1 MIRKYIF
8 GSPVE
13 TGAVVENIAV
23 SNAHPDFGNVLSI
36 SPFSWKYNM
45 QDNTRIF
52 GLGEAV
58 RGMNKRGFIYES
70 WCSDVPRQDEGT
82 RSMYGAH
89 NFFIVKEGQGK
100 ESFGIFFDSSSRVS
114 FDFGF
119 SNYSEILVSCK
130 DTGLVLYVITADDN
144 KGKES
149 SLINITR
156 QFRRMIGMSY
166 VPPLWGFGYQ
176 QSRWGYKTEADVR
189 EIVNKHKELKL
200 PLEAVCLDIDYMEDY
215 KDFSVDKKKFP
226 DMKAFADELK
236 SQGVRLI
243 PIIDAGVKLLDG
255 YEVYDEGKEKNYFC
269 KKEDGKSDYVAG
281 VWPGRSCFP
290 DFLRADVRAWFG
302 SKYKNLTDLGIEGF
316 WNDMNEPAMFYSDE
330 SLEAAFKKIEEF
342 KGKNLDIQTFFQFAE
357 VSGSTFNRLDDYQ
370 RFYNKVKFVST
381 GENDDEKSGEQS
393 VRHDMVHNL
402 FGGKMT
408 QAASEGLKEL
418 LPGRRSLLYS
428 RASCIGSHRYGGIWT
443 GDNNARWNHM
453 ETEIKMLPGLNMCG
467 YLYSG
472 ADIGGFAEQT
482 TEDLMLRWMALGI
495 FTPLM
500 RNHSAWDAREKELY
514 RFSEKATN
522 TFRDILKLR
531 YALLP
536 YIYSE
541 FVKAAVKSEM
551 FIRPIFFDFEDD
563 QRALE
568 VQDQLF
574 VGEGIMIAPVYKQNE
589 NGRMVYFPE
598 PMIQVTWKD
607 GKTKCRN
614 VKAGDS
620 YIEMP
625 LDSVVFFVRKGK
637 AVPLFEPVMNTSEMK
652 NDKYTLLGKGKAYE
666 LYEDDGF
673 TTDIHL
679 EGRIRILR

>member
-8 GSPVE
+8 GSPVN
-13 TGAVVENIAV
+13 TGAVVEDIPV
-23 SNAHPDFGNVLSI
+23 SKEHPDFGNIVTL
-36 SPFSWKYNM
+36 SPFCWKYSM
-45 QDNTRIF
+45 LHDTRLF

-58 RGMNKRGFIYES
+58 RGMNKRGYLYES

-82 RSMYGAH
+82 KSMYGAH
-89 NFFIVKEGQGK
+89 NFFIVKEN
-100 ESFGIFFDSSSRVS
+100 SSRETFGVFFETGS
-114 FDFGF
+114 RVTFDFGYT
-119 SNYSEILVSCK
+119 NYSDILVSCK
-130 DTGLVLYVITADDN
+130 DTGVILYVITAEKN
-144 KGKES
+144 RGNES
-149 SLINITR
+149 VLNNITR
-156 QFRRMIGMSY
+156 QFRKLIGMSY
-166 VPPLWGFGYQ
+166 IPPMWGFGYQ

-189 EIVNKHKELKL
+189 EIVNNHKKNGL

-226 DMKAFADELK
+226 DLKAFSQELK
-236 SQGVRLI
+236 NDGVRLI

-255 YEVYDEGKEKNYFC
+255 YEVYDEGKEKGYFC
-269 KKEDGKSDYVAG
+269 KKEDGKTDYVAG

-290 DFLRADVRAWFG
+290 DFLRSDVREWFG

-330 SLEAAFKKIEEF
+330 SLAAAFEKLETF
-342 KGKNLDIQTFFQFAE
+342 KGKNLDINTFFDFSA

-370 RFYNKVKFVST
+370 RFYNRAET
-381 GENDDEKSGEQS
+381 AEGTEKAL
-393 VRHDMVHNL
+393 RHDTVHNL

-408 QAASEGLKEL
+408 QAAGEGLKKLMPEK
-418 LPGRRSLLYS
+418 RSLLYS

-453 ETEIKMLPGLNMCG
+453 EQEIKMLPGLNMCG

-482 TEDLMLRWMALGI
+482 TEDLMLRWMALGV

-514 RFSEKATN
+514 KFSKNATDA
-522 TFRDILKLR
+522 FRSILQLR

-536 YIYSE
+536 YLYSE
-541 FVKAAVKSEM
+541 FVKAAVNSTM
-551 FIRPIFFDFEDD
+551 LIRPVCFDFENDS
-563 QRALE
+563 RALE
-568 VQDQLF
+568 VQDQLLI
-574 VGEGIMIAPVYKQNE
+574 GEGIMLAPVYKQNE

-598 PMIQVTWKD
+598 PMVQVIWKD
-607 GKTKCRN
+607 GKYECKK

-620 YIEMP
+620 YIKMP

-637 AVPLFEPVMNTSEMK
+637 AVPLFEPVMNTSQMR
-652 NDKYTLLGKGKAYE
+652 NNKYDLIGKGKSYE

-673 TTDIHL
+673 TSDVHL

>member
-8 GSPVE
+8 GEPVE
-13 TGAVVENIAV
+13 TGAVVESIAV
-23 SNAHPDFGNVLSI
+23 SNEHPRFGNIISI
-36 SPFSWKYNM
+36 SPFCWKYSM
-45 QDNTRIF
+45 QHDTRIF
-52 GLGEAV
+52 GLGESV
-58 RGMNKRGFIYES
+58 RGMNKRGYLYES

-82 RSMYGAH
+82 KSMYGSH
-89 NFFIVKEGQGK
+89 NFFIVKESEGGK
-100 ESFGIFFDSSSRVS
+100 TFGVFFDTGSRVT
-114 FDFGF
+114 FDFGYTD
-119 SNYSEILVSCK
+119 YSDICVSCK
-130 DTGLVLYVITADDN
+130 DTGVVLYVITADEN
-144 KGKES
+144 RGNES
-149 SLINITR
+149 VLMNITR
-156 QFRRMIGMSY
+156 QFRKIIGQSY
-166 VPPLWGFGYQ
+166 IPPRWGFGYQ
-176 QSRWGYKTEADVR
+176 QSRWGYRTEEDVR
-189 EIVNKHKELKL
+189 NIVNKHKELNL

-226 DMKAFADELK
+226 NMKSFAEELK
-236 SQGVRLI
+236 SEGVRLI

-255 YEVYDEGKEKNYFC
+255 YEVYDEGKSNNYFC
-269 KKEDGKSDYVAG
+269 KKEDGETDYVAG

-290 DFLRADVRAWFG
+290 DFLRADVRKWFG

-330 SLEAAFKKIEEF
+330 SLAAAFEKLEEF
-342 KGKNLDIQTFFQFAE
+342 KGKNLDINTFFDFSA

-370 RFYNKVKFVST
+370 RFYNRAEVIGK
-381 GENDDEKSGEQS
+381 GEKAL
-393 VRHDMVHNL
+393 RHDYVHNL

-418 LPGRRSLLYS
+418 MPDHRTLLYS

-514 RFSEKATN
+514 RFSNKATD
-522 TFRDILKLR
+522 TFRDILNLR

-541 FVKAAVKSEM
+541 YVKAAVTGGM
-551 FIRPIFFDFEDD
+551 FIRPVYFDYENDC
-563 QRALE
+563 RSLE
-568 VQDQLF
+568 CQDQLF
-574 VGEGIMIAPVYKQNE
+574 IGEGIMIAPVYKQNE

-598 PMIQVTWKD
+598 PMIQVTWKN
-607 GKTKCRN
+607 GKYETK
-614 VKAGDS
+614 KISKGDH
-620 YIEMP
+620 YVRQP
-625 LDSVVFFVRKGK
+625 LDSVIFFVRKGK
-637 AVPLFEPVMNTSEMK
+637 AVPLFKPAMNTSQMNNTEYK
-652 NDKYTLLGKGKAYE
+652 LVGKGKSYE

-673 TTDIHL
+673 TNDIHL
-679 EGRIRILR
+679 EGRTRLLRQIGKSL

>member
-13 TGAVVENIAV
+13 TGAVVESIDVTKDLPVLGNIV
-23 SNAHPDFGNVLSI
+23 SN
-36 SPFSWKYNM
+36 SPFCWKYSM
-45 QDNTRIF
+45 HADTRIF

-58 RGMNKRGFIYES
+58 RGMNKRGNLYES

-82 RSMYGAH
+82 KSMYGAH
-89 NFFIVKEGQGK
+89 NFFIIKECEGLDT
-100 ESFGIFFDSSSRVS
+100 FGVFVDSASRVT

-119 SNYSEILVSCK
+119 TDYSDILVSCK
-130 DTGLVLYVITADDN
+130 DTGLGLYIITPELKRNGESVLM
-144 KGKES
+144 
-149 SLINITR
+149 NITR
-156 QFRRMIGMSY
+156 QFRKMTGQSY
-166 VPPLWGFGYQ
+166 IPPLWGFGYQ
-176 QSRWGYKTEADVR
+176 QSRWGYKTEEDVR
-189 EIVNKHKELKL
+189 EIVNKHKKLNL

-226 DMKAFADELK
+226 DMKRFAEELK
-236 SQGVRLI
+236 TEGVRLI

-255 YEVYDEGKEKNYFC
+255 YEVYDEGKEKDYFC
-269 KKEDGKSDYVAG
+269 KKEDGKTDYVAG

-290 DFLRADVRAWFG
+290 DFLRSDVRAWFG
-302 SKYKNLTDLGIEGF
+302 AKYKNLTDLGIEGF

-330 SLEAAFKKIEEF
+330 SLAAAFEKFETF
-342 KGKNLDIQTFFQFAE
+342 KGKNLDINTFFDFSA
-357 VSGSTFNRLDDYQ
+357 VSGSTFNRLEDYQ
-370 RFYNKVKFVST
+370 RFYNRVDVIGQ
-381 GENDDEKSGEQS
+381 GEKAL
-393 VRHDMVHNL
+393 RHDKIHNL

-408 QAASEGLKEL
+408 QAAGEGLREIMPEK
-418 LPGRRSLLYS
+418 RCLLYS
-428 RASCIGSHRYGGIWT
+428 RASYIGAHRYGGIWT

-453 ETEIKMLPGLNMCG
+453 EQEIKMLPGLNMCG
-467 YLYSG
+467 FLYSG

-514 RFSEKATN
+514 RFSNKATD
-522 TFRDILKLR
+522 TFRSILNLR

-541 FVKAAVKSEM
+541 FVKAAVRNGM
-551 FIRPIFFDFEDD
+551 FIRPVFFDFENDL
-563 QRALE
+563 RALE

-598 PMIQVTWKD
+598 PMIQVIWKD
-607 GKTKCRN
+607 GKTETK
-614 VKAGDS
+614 KLSKGDH
-620 YIEMP
+620 YISQP

-637 AVPLFEPVMNTSEMK
+637 TVPLFKPAANTKFMK
-652 NDKYTLLGKGKAYE
+652 NDEYYLVGKGKSYE

-673 TTDIHL
+673 TRDIHL
-679 EGRIRILR
+679 EGRIRVLK

>member
-8 GSPVE
+8 GSPVQ
-13 TGAVVENIAV
+13 TGAVIEDIPV
-23 SNAHPDFGNVLSI
+23 SKEHLDFGNIVTI
-36 SPFSWKYNM
+36 TPFCWKYTM
-45 QDNTRIF
+45 QHDTRIF
-52 GLGEAV
+52 GLGESV
-58 RGMNKRGFIYES
+58 RGMNKRGYLYES

-82 RSMYGAH
+82 KSMYGAH
-89 NFFIVKEGQGK
+89 NFFIVKESSLH
-100 ESFGIFFDSSSRVS
+100 ETFGVFFDTGSRVS
-114 FDFGF
+114 FDFGY
-119 SNYSEILVSCK
+119 SDYSEISVSCQ
-130 DTGLVLYVITADDN
+130 DTGVVLYIITADAN
-144 KGKES
+144 RGKES
-149 SLINITR
+149 TLNNITR
-156 QFRRMIGMSY
+156 QFRKIIGMSY

-176 QSRWGYKTEADVR
+176 QSRWGYKTEDDVR
-189 EIVNKHKELKL
+189 EIVNKHKQYGL

-226 DMKAFADELK
+226 DLKAFSQELK
-236 SQGVRLI
+236 NDGVRLV

-255 YEVYDEGKEKNYFC
+255 YEVYDEGKENNYFC
-269 KKEDGKSDYVAG
+269 KEEDGKADYVAG

-290 DFLRADVRAWFG
+290 DFLRSDVRAWFG

-330 SLEAAFKKIEEF
+330 SLAAAFEKLETF
-342 KGKNLDIQTFFQFAE
+342 KGKNLDINTFFDFSA

-370 RFYNKVKFVST
+370 RFYNRAET
-381 GENDDEKSGEQS
+381 LEGEQKPH
-393 VRHDMVHNL
+393 RHDTVHNL

-408 QAASEGLKEL
+408 QAASEGLKALMPEK
-418 LPGRRSLLYS
+418 RCLLYS

-453 ETEIKMLPGLNMCG
+453 EQEIKMLPGLNMCG

-482 TEDLMLRWMALGI
+482 TEDLMLRWMSLGI

-500 RNHSAWDAREKELY
+500 RNHAAWDAREKELY
-514 RFSEKATN
+514 RFSKEATDS
-522 TFRDILKLR
+522 FRSILKLR

-541 FVKAAVKSEM
+541 YVKAAVNSEM
-551 FIRPIFFDFEDD
+551 FIRPLCFDFENDR
-563 QRALE
+563 RALE
-568 VQDQLF
+568 IQDQLF
-574 VGEGIMIAPVYKQNE
+574 VGEGIMIAPVCRQNE

-598 PMIQVTWKD
+598 PMIQVIWKD
-607 GKTKCRN
+607 GKTKCKKI
-614 VKAGDS
+614 KAGDS

-637 AVPLFEPVMNTSEMK
+637 IVPLFEPVMNTSQMK
-652 NDKYTLLGKGKAYE
+652 NNKYDLVGKGKSYE

-673 TTDIHL
+673 TSDIHL

>member
-8 GSPVE
+8 GSPVN
-13 TGAVVENIAV
+13 TGAVVADIPLSKE
-23 SNAHPDFGNVLSI
+23 HPDFGSI
-36 SPFSWKYNM
+36 VTMSPFCWKYTM
-45 QDNTRIF
+45 QRETRIF

-58 RGMNKRGFIYES
+58 RGMNKRGYCYES

-82 RSMYGAH
+82 KSMYGAH
-89 NFFIVKEGQGK
+89 NFFIVKENGLK
-100 ESFGIFFDSSSRVS
+100 ESFGVFFESASRVT

-119 SNYSEILVSCK
+119 TDYSDILVSCK
-130 DTGLVLYVITADDN
+130 DTGVVLYVITADE
-144 KGKES
+144 KRGKETV
-149 SLINITR
+149 LNNITR
-156 QFRRMIGMSY
+156 QFRQLIGMSY
-166 VPPLWGFGYQ
+166 IPPLWGFGYQ
-176 QSRWGYKTEADVR
+176 QSRWGYKTEEDVR
-189 EIVNKHKELKL
+189 EIVNKHKEHGL

-226 DMKAFADELK
+226 DLKAFSQELK
-236 SQGVRLI
+236 NDGVRLI

-255 YEVYDEGKEKNYFC
+255 YEVYDEGKEKGYFC

-290 DFLRADVRAWFG
+290 DFLRSDVRAWFG

-330 SLEAAFKKIEEF
+330 SLAAAFEKLEEF
-342 KGKNLDIQTFFQFAE
+342 KGKNLDINTFFDFSA

-370 RFYNKVKFVST
+370 RFYNRAENLD
-381 GENDDEKSGEQS
+381 GEEKPL
-393 VRHDMVHNL
+393 RHDTVHNL

-408 QAASEGLKEL
+408 QAASEGLKALMPEK
-418 LPGRRSLLYS
+418 RCLLYS

-472 ADIGGFAEQT
+472 ADIGGFAELT
-482 TEDLMLRWMALGI
+482 TEDLMLRWMALGV

-514 RFSEKATN
+514 RFSTEATDS
-522 TFRDILKLR
+522 FRSILKLR
-531 YALLP
+531 YSLLP

-551 FIRPIFFDFEDD
+551 FIRPLCFDFENDN
-563 QRALE
+563 RALE

-598 PMIQVTWKD
+598 NMIQVTWKD
-607 GKTKCRN
+607 GKYECKK

-620 YIEMP
+620 YIKMP

-673 TTDIHL
+673 TSDVHL
-679 EGRIRILR
+679 EGRIRILK

>member
-8 GSPVE
+8 GSPVQ
-13 TGAVVENIAV
+13 TGAVVENIPV
-23 SNAHPDFGNVLSI
+23 SKEHPDFGNIVTI
-36 SPFSWKYNM
+36 NPFCWKYTM
-45 QDNTRIF
+45 QKDTRIF
-52 GLGEAV
+52 GLGESV
-58 RGMNKRGFIYES
+58 RGMNKRGYLYES

-82 RSMYGAH
+82 KSMYGAH
-89 NFFIVKEGQGK
+89 NFIIIKENASH
-100 ESFGIFFDSSSRVS
+100 ETFGIFFDTASRVT
-114 FDFGF
+114 FDFGYTD
-119 SNYSEILVSCK
+119 YSEISVSCQ
-130 DTGLVLYVITADDN
+130 DTGVVLYVITADKN
-144 KGKES
+144 RGKES
-149 SLINITR
+149 SLNNITR
-156 QFRRMIGMSY
+156 QFRKIIGMSY
-166 VPPLWGFGYQ
+166 IPPLWGFGYQ
-176 QSRWGYKTEADVR
+176 QSRWGYRTEEDVR
-189 EIVNKHKELKL
+189 KIVNKHKELNL

-226 DMKAFADELK
+226 DLKAFSTELK
-236 SQGVRLI
+236 NNGVRLI

-255 YEVYDEGKEKNYFC
+255 YEVYDEGKANNYFC
-269 KKEDGKSDYVAG
+269 KKEDGKTDYVAG

-330 SLEAAFKKIEEF
+330 SLAAAFEKLETF
-342 KGKNLDIQTFFQFAE
+342 KGKNLDIDTFFQFAD
-357 VSGSTFNRLDDYQ
+357 VSGSTFNRLEDYQ
-370 RFYNKVKFVST
+370 RFYNRAET
-381 GENDDEKSGEQS
+381 LEGEQEIH
-393 VRHDMVHNL
+393 RHDTVHNL

-408 QAASEGLKEL
+408 QAAGEGVKTLMPEK
-418 LPGRRSLLYS
+418 RCLLYS

-453 ETEIKMLPGLNMCG
+453 EQEIKMLPGLNMCG

-500 RNHSAWDAREKELY
+500 RNHAAWDTREKELY
-514 RFSEKATN
+514 CFSNEATDS
-522 TFRDILKLR
+522 FRSILKLR

-551 FIRPIFFDFEDD
+551 FIRPIGFDFEDD
-563 QRALE
+563 ERALE

-574 VGEGIMIAPVYKQNE
+574 VGEGIMLAPVYKQNE

-598 PMIQVTWKD
+598 PMIQVIWKN
-607 GKTKCRN
+607 GKTECNKIR
-614 VKAGDS
+614 AGDS
-620 YIEMP
+620 YIKMP

-637 AVPLFEPVMNTSEMK
+637 AVPLFEPAMNTKCMK
-652 NDKYTLLGKGKAYE
+652 TDKYELLGKGKSYE

-673 TTDIHL
+673 TSDVHL
-679 EGRIRILR
+679 EGRIRPLR

>member
-8 GSPVE
+8 GSPVQ
-13 TGAVVENIAV
+13 TGAVVEDIPV
-23 SNAHPDFGNVLSI
+23 SKEHPEFGNIVTI
-36 SPFSWKYNM
+36 SPFCWKYTM
-45 QDNTRIF
+45 QRETRIF
-52 GLGEAV
+52 GLGESV
-58 RGMNKRGFIYES
+58 RGMNKRGYLYES

-82 RSMYGAH
+82 KSMYGAH
-89 NFFIVKEGQGK
+89 NFIIIKENDSN
-100 ESFGIFFDSSSRVS
+100 ETFGVFFDTGSRVS
-114 FDFGF
+114 FDFGYTD
-119 SNYSEILVSCK
+119 YSEISVSCQ
-130 DTGLVLYVITADDN
+130 DTGVVLYVITADPN
-144 KGKES
+144 RGKES
-149 SLINITR
+149 SLNNITR
-156 QFRRMIGMSY
+156 QFRKNIGMSY

-176 QSRWGYKTEADVR
+176 QSRWGYKTEDDVR
-189 EIVNKHKELKL
+189 NIVNKHKEYNL

-226 DMKAFADELK
+226 DLKAFSQELK
-236 SQGVRLI
+236 NDGVRLV

-255 YEVYDEGKEKNYFC
+255 YEVYDEGKEKGYFC

-290 DFLRADVRAWFG
+290 DFLRSDVRAWFG

-330 SLEAAFKKIEEF
+330 SLAAAFEKLETF
-342 KGKNLDIQTFFQFAE
+342 KGKNLDINTFFDFSA

-370 RFYNKVKFVST
+370 RFYNRAET
-381 GENDDEKSGEQS
+381 LEGEQKPH
-393 VRHDMVHNL
+393 RHDTVHNL

-408 QAASEGLKEL
+408 QAASEGLKALMPEK
-418 LPGRRSLLYS
+418 RCLLYS

-453 ETEIKMLPGLNMCG
+453 EQEIKMLPGLNMCG

-500 RNHSAWDAREKELY
+500 RNHAAWDAREKELF
-514 RFSEKATN
+514 RFSKEATDG
-522 TFRDILKLR
+522 FRSILKLR

-551 FIRPIFFDFEDD
+551 FIRPLCFDFENDS
-563 QRALE
+563 RALE
-568 VQDQLF
+568 IQDQLF
-574 VGEGIMIAPVYKQNE
+574 VGEGIMIAPVCNQNE

-607 GKTKCRN
+607 GSTKCKSI
-614 VKAGDS
+614 KAGDS
-620 YIEMP
+620 YIKMP

-637 AVPLFEPVMNTSEMK
+637 MVPLFEPVMNTSHMK
-652 NDKYTLLGKGKAYE
+652 NDKYDLIGKGKSYE

-673 TTDIHL
+673 TSDIHL
-679 EGRIRILR
+679 EGRIRVLK

>member
-13 TGAVVENIAV
+13 TGAVVEDVAV
-23 SNAHPDFGNVLSI
+23 SVGHPDFGNVESI
-36 SPFSWKYNM
+36 IPFVWHYKM
-45 QDNTRIF
+45 RENTKIF
-52 GLGEAV
+52 GLGESV
-58 RGMNKRGFIYES
+58 RGMNKRGYLYES

-89 NFFIVKEGQGK
+89 NFFIVKESAGK
-100 ESFGIFFDSSSRVS
+100 AFGVFFDSSSRVT

-119 SNYSEILVSCK
+119 TDYSDICVSCK
-130 DTGLVLYVITADDN
+130 DTGVVFYVITADEN
-144 KGKES
+144 SKES
-149 SLINITR
+149 SLRNITR
-156 QFRRMIGMSY
+156 QFRKIIGQSY
-166 VPPLWGFGYQ
+166 IPPLWGFGYQ

-189 EIVNKHKELKL
+189 EIVNKHKEHKL

-226 DMKAFADELK
+226 NMKGLTEELK
-236 SQGVRLI
+236 SDGVRLI
-243 PIIDAGVKLLDG
+243 PIIDAGVKILDG
-255 YEVYDEGKEKNYFC
+255 YDVYDESKSNNYFC
-269 KKEDGKSDYVAG
+269 KKEDGKTDYVAG

-290 DFLRADVRAWFG
+290 DFLRADVRQWFG

-330 SLEAAFKKIEEF
+330 SLAAAFEKIETF
-342 KGKNLDIQTFFQFAE
+342 KGKNLDIQTFFQFAD

-370 RFYNKVKFVST
+370 RFYNRAEVIENHDNQLSKSEKVM
-381 GENDDEKSGEQS
+381 
-393 VRHDMVHNL
+393 RHDMVHNL

-408 QAASEGLKEL
+408 QAASEGLKTI
-418 LPGRRSLLYS
+418 LPDRRTLLYS

-514 RFSEKATN
+514 RFSDKATES
-522 TFRDILKLR
+522 FRNILNLR

-541 FVKAAVKSEM
+541 FVKAAVTSDM
-551 FIRPIFFDFEDD
+551 FIRPVCFDFENDV
-563 QRALE
+563 RALE
-568 VQDQLF
+568 CQDQLF
-574 VGEGIMIAPVYKQNE
+574 IGEGIMIAPVYKQNE

-598 PMIQVTWKD
+598 PMIQVTWKN
-607 GKTKCRN
+607 GKTETK
-614 VKAGDS
+614 KISKGDH
-620 YIEMP
+620 YIIQP
-625 LDSVVFFVRKGK
+625 LDSVVFFIRKGK
-637 AVPLFEPVMNTSEMK
+637 AVPLFEPVMNTAQMK
-652 NDKYTLLGKGKAYE
+652 NTKYELVGKGKSYE

-673 TTDIHL
+673 TNDIHL
-679 EGRIRILR
+679 EGRTRILR

>member
-1 MIRKYIF
+1 
-8 GSPVE
+8 
-13 TGAVVENIAV
+13 
-23 SNAHPDFGNVLSI
+23 
-36 SPFSWKYNM
+36 
-45 QDNTRIF
+45 
-52 GLGEAV
+52 
-58 RGMNKRGFIYES
+58 
-70 WCSDVPRQDEGT
+70 
-82 RSMYGAH
+82 
-89 NFFIVKEGQGK
+89 
-100 ESFGIFFDSSSRVS
+100 
-114 FDFGF
+114 
-119 SNYSEILVSCK
+119 
-130 DTGLVLYVITADDN
+130 
-144 KGKES
+144 
-149 SLINITR
+149 
-156 QFRRMIGMSY
+156 
-166 VPPLWGFGYQ
+166 
-176 QSRWGYKTEADVR
+176 
-189 EIVNKHKELKL
+189 
-200 PLEAVCLDIDYMEDY
+200 MEDY

-226 DMKAFADELK
+226 DMKNFAEELK
-236 SQGVRLI
+236 ADGVRLI

-255 YEVYDEGKEKNYFC
+255 YEVYDEGKSNNYFC
-269 KKEDGKSDYVAG
+269 KKEDGKTDYVAG

-290 DFLRADVRAWFG
+290 DFLRPEVRAWFG

-330 SLEAAFKKIEEF
+330 SLAAAFEKIETF
-342 KGKNLDIQTFFQFAE
+342 KGKNLDIQTFFQFAD

-370 RFYNKVKFVST
+370 RFYNHAEVIENHGNQLSKSEKVM
-381 GENDDEKSGEQS
+381 
-393 VRHDMVHNL
+393 RHDQVHNL

-408 QAASEGLKEL
+408 QAASEGLKSIMPE
-418 LPGRRSLLYS
+418 RRTLLYS

-514 RFSEKATN
+514 RFSDKATEA
-522 TFRDILKLR
+522 FRSILNLR

-541 FVKAAVKSEM
+541 FVKAAVNSDM
-551 FIRPIFFDFEDD
+551 FIRPVCFDFENDV
-563 QRALE
+563 RALE
-568 VQDQLF
+568 CQDQLY

-607 GKTKCRN
+607 GEIETK
-614 VKAGDS
+614 KISKGDH
-620 YIEMP
+620 YISQP
-625 LDSVVFFVRKGK
+625 LDTVVFFIKKGK
-637 AVPLFEPVMNTSEMK
+637 AVPLFESAMNTSQLK
-652 NDKYTLLGKGKAYE
+652 NDKYKLVGKGKSYE

>member
-8 GSPVE
+8 GSPVQ
-13 TGAVVENIAV
+13 TGAVVEDIPV
-23 SNAHPDFGNVLSI
+23 SKEHPEFGNIITI
-36 SPFSWKYNM
+36 SPFCWKYIM
-45 QDNTRIF
+45 QKDTRIF
-52 GLGEAV
+52 GLGESV
-58 RGMNKRGFIYES
+58 RGMNKRGYLYES

-82 RSMYGAH
+82 KSMYGAH
-89 NFFIVKEGQGK
+89 NFIIVKENSSH
-100 ESFGIFFDSSSRVS
+100 ETFGVFFDTGSRVS
-114 FDFGF
+114 FDFGYTD
-119 SNYSEILVSCK
+119 YSEISVSCQ
-130 DTGLVLYVITADDN
+130 DTGVVLYVITADPN
-144 KGKES
+144 RGKES
-149 SLINITR
+149 SLNNITR
-156 QFRRMIGMSY
+156 QFRKIIGMSY

-176 QSRWGYKTEADVR
+176 QSRWGYKTEGDVR
-189 EIVNKHKELKL
+189 NIVNKHKEYNL

-226 DMKAFADELK
+226 DLKAFSTELK
-236 SQGVRLI
+236 NEGVRLV

-255 YEVYDEGKEKNYFC
+255 YEVYDEGKEKGYFC

-290 DFLRADVRAWFG
+290 DFLRSDVRAWFG

-330 SLEAAFKKIEEF
+330 SLAAAFEKLETF
-342 KGKNLDIQTFFQFAE
+342 KGKNLDINTFFDFSA

-370 RFYNKVKFVST
+370 RFYNRAET
-381 GENDDEKSGEQS
+381 LEGEQKPH
-393 VRHDMVHNL
+393 RHDTVHNL

-408 QAASEGLKEL
+408 QAASEGLKTLMPEK
-418 LPGRRSLLYS
+418 RCLLYS

-453 ETEIKMLPGLNMCG
+453 EQEIKMLPGLNMCG

-500 RNHSAWDAREKELY
+500 RNHAAWDAREKELF
-514 RFSEKATN
+514 RFSKEATDG
-522 TFRDILKLR
+522 FRSILKLR

-551 FIRPIFFDFEDD
+551 FIRPICFDFENDS
-563 QRALE
+563 RALE
-568 VQDQLF
+568 IQDQLF
-574 VGEGIMIAPVYKQNE
+574 VGEGIMIAPVCNQNE

-607 GKTKCRN
+607 GSTKCKSI
-614 VKAGDS
+614 KAGDS
-620 YIEMP
+620 YIKMP

-637 AVPLFEPVMNTSEMK
+637 IVPLFEPVMNTFQMK
-652 NDKYTLLGKGKAYE
+652 NDKYDLIGKGKSYE

-673 TTDIHL
+673 TSDIHL
-679 EGRIRILR
+679 EGRIRVLK